1 MRLECEI
8 HLPEEKIMDV
18 VFELLKNMS
27 HSTVPGIFGVLGIF
41 TYLAAI
47 VVAAIYRIREGM
59 QQGHH

>member
-1 MRLECEI
+1 
-8 HLPEEKIMDV
+8 MDV

-41 TYLAAI
+41 TYLGAI
-47 VVAAIYRIREGM
+47 LVAAIYRIREGM